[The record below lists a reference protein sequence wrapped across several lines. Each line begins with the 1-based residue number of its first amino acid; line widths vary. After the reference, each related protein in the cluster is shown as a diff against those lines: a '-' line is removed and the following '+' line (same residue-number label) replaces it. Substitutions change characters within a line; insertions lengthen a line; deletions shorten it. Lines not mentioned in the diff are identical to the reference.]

1 MMSVGDNSLNL
12 VLTQLAFPGKFPSF
26 FPAFSLSAST
36 ETFILIDRS
45 RSTLLKR
52 KYDEFETG
60 NQFYVPEFDLYSNPK
75 VQIENECEALR
86 ETVSTQQA
94 TIKDLHAELEKER
107 NASSSAA
114 SEAMSMILKLQKQK
128 AEIQMEASQ
137 FMRFAEEKMA
147 HDQEEILALEDL
159 LYKREEADE
168 SLEALDYKHMMMS
181 FGMEDEAEG
190 EKDGEIQGMGM
201 DENFDAQVDLPAYD
215 YPPLK
220 CGLNEK
226 PGHEVEDVEKYA
238 FGETPDTGEQLRN
251 LEQRI
256 LQEEMKTRSSQ
267 MDGGFPERNLEL
279 RIFQVER
286 NPSSSQ
292 MDGGFPERNLEQRK
306 LQVERNPSSSQMDED
321 FPARNLEQ
329 RKSQVETNPSSSQM
343 DGGFPARNL
352 EQRNF
357 QVEMNP
363 SSSQM
368 DGGFP
373 ARNLEQRNFQVETNR
388 SSSQMDGGFPV
399 WNLEQ
404 MNLQVETNRSSS
416 QMDRGFPVRNLE
428 QMNLQVKTNPGSSQM
443 DGGFPVRNLEQRNLQ
458 VKTNRSSSQMDGSFP
473 GTKNVLEKVIVGQS
487 PRRARH
493 SRRFSTDS
501 YNSLLAKETASE
513 FTIDSP
519 RFNIGS
525 PRFNATYK
533 KMGLASKMDEV
544 SSSRRMDNTSEVADD
559 MSDRVYTIDSVHH
572 GATYNET
579 TKPKPGTE
587 TETADEYA
595 STPRGEFNLPDACDP
610 DIKKLYTRL
619 QALEADRESMRQA
632 LFSMRT
638 DKAQL
643 VLLKE
648 IAQHLSKEMPSN
660 RQVAKPSILGSLP
673 FISVFKVPI
682 WIVTKQ
688 CWLANAFRQ
697 GPSAGA
703 VAMPFK
709 HASVKRSFV

>member
-1 MMSVGDNSLNL
+1 MESEISSRPRDSVKCCDCGCPTCSLI
-12 VLTQLAFPGKFPSF
+12 GKPS
-26 FPAFSLSAST
+26 ST
-36 ETFILIDRS
+36 WFRS
-45 RSTLLKR
+45 VKR

-181 FGMEDEAEG
+181 FGMEDEGEG
-190 EKDGEIQGMGM
+190 DKDGEIQGMGM
-201 DENFDAQVDLPAYD
+201 GMDEKFDAQVDLPACD

-238 FGETPDTGEQLRN
+238 FGETPDTGQQLRN

-256 LQEEMKTRSSQ
+256 LQEEMKTSSNQ

-286 NPSSSQ
+286 NTSSSQ

-306 LQVERNPSSSQMDED
+306 LQVETNPSSSQMDED

-329 RKSQVETNPSSSQM
+329 RKETNPSSSQM

-373 ARNLEQRNFQVETNR
+373 
-388 SSSQMDGGFPV
+388 V

-404 MNLQVETNRSSS
+404 MNLQVVTNRSSS
-416 QMDRGFPVRNLE
+416 QMDGGFPVRNLE

-544 SSSRRMDNTSEVADD
+544 SSSRRRDNTSEVADD

-579 TKPKPGTE
+579 TKPKPGTD
-587 TETADEYA
+587 TADEYA

-709 HASVKRSFV
+709 HASVKRICPELDSNIQIVLLLGPKQMLLHGNSEDGKRPKAVVRT